1 MFIGKEKYMQNCK
14 IYLVFRANSN
24 PLFCRNRDKEWD
36 ILQDVKWTCCWA
48 MNELWHS
55 MYCNDIIVCRLSE
68 NKRRTATW
76 NTHIIVFHMV
86 GLYMVAQIDTI
97 LVFFAFL
104 TVTTI
109 TTNVNILL
117 AHHYTWCHQWIN
129 RIKN

>member
-76 NTHIIVFHMV
+76 NTL
-86 GLYMVAQIDTI
+86 LYGRS
-97 LVFFAFL
+97 LYGGSNWNHFFAFL